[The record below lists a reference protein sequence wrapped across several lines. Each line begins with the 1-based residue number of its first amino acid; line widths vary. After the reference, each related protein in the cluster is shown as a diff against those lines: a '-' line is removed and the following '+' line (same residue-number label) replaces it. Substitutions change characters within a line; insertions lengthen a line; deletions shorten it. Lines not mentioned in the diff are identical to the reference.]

1 MSHACLKSAL
11 FFFFAVAPILAAG
24 ADTQPEQALKFAS
37 GPNLGAD
44 YLIQFSVGLMVVLMA
59 VVALAWLMRRLSRFQ
74 SSVGDSLQALGG
86 ISLGP
91 RERIILVKVGD
102 TQLLLGVA
110 PGRVQTL
117 HVLEHPLPSSAE
129 KTTLVDRGVFRK
141 RLASAIKGAELG
153 RETSS

>member
-1 MSHACLKSAL
+1 MHRAFVKLAEFL
-11 FFFFAVAPILAAG
+11 IFATAPILAAG
-24 ADTQPEQALKFAS
+24 AETQPTQALKFAS

-44 YLIQFSVGLMVVLMA
+44 YLIQFSVGLIVVLIA
-59 VVALAWLMRRLSRFQ
+59 VVALAWLMRRLNRFQ
-74 SSVGDSLQALGG
+74 SSVGDSLQTLGG

-91 RERIILVKVGD
+91 RERIVLVKVGD

-117 HVLEHPLPSSAE
+117 HVLEHPLLNTAE
-129 KTTLVDRGVFRK
+129 KTTRGDRGMFKK
-141 RLASAIKGAELG
+141 RLASALKGQALG